1 MENTS
6 KSEVAWRLEL
16 IKQQYEAAQRGFSG
30 LAQGSARHIFISARM
45 QSIGRIH
52 QELQRLVGPEQAIR
66 LVAETLQEHTGSG
79 NNQETG
85 LPTTDEKG
93 Y

>member
-1 MENTS
+1 MENIC

-16 IKQQYEAAQRGFSG
+16 IKHQYEAAQRGLSG
-30 LAQGSARHIFISARM
+30 FAQGSSRHRFISARM

-93 Y
+93 R